1 MAIEEKIPAA
11 EQNATPLG
19 ACPSGRLPERTSV
32 LAPSPKFLA
41 SLGTSDMLGTLC
53 EIAGL

>member
-1 MAIEEKIPAA
+1 MAIEEKY
-11 EQNATPLG
+11 L
-19 ACPSGRLPERTSV
+19 PSSKTLRHYRGLPYGRLPERTSV